1 MVGFP
6 DGGVAAVYTR
16 QKNSAACAGTQMAF
30 PSLRLG
36 TASFFTSPDPSIYME
51 GGFVCGHNAATV
63 CGHNAAA
70 FSGIIRETRE
80 LEKQTPT
87 RPAGW

>member
-1 MVGFP
+1 
-6 DGGVAAVYTR
+6 
-16 QKNSAACAGTQMAF
+16 
-30 PSLRLG
+30 
-36 TASFFTSPDPSIYME
+36 ME